1 MTYKEIEDICSRGKV
16 GLIPGWAGYIK
27 YDYYKKE
34 LYFQN
39 GDYKMR
45 QSELEDKIGNRNDLF
60 YII

>member
-34 LYFQN
+34 LYF
-39 GDYKMR
+39 
-45 QSELEDKIGNRNDLF
+45 
-60 YII
+60 